1 MTERTQWESIKGEG
15 GQLVDRVKEL
25 VHKGNVRRIVIKQ
38 GERTIAEFPLTFGVI
53 GVVLAPVLAAI
64 GAITAMVSDCTIHLE
79 RTEETTPGDVVTVP
93 VDSDEAIDD
102 L

>member
-1 MTERTQWESIKGEG
+1 MSDKTQWESIKGEG

-25 VHKGNVRRIVIKQ
+25 VHEGNVRRIVIKQ

-79 RTEETTPGDVVTVP
+79 RIEEITPGDTVTAP
-93 VDSDEAIDD
+93 VDSGEAMDD

>member
-1 MTERTQWESIKGEG
+1 MSDKTQWESIKGEG

-25 VHKGNVRRIVIKQ
+25 VHEGNVRRIVIKQ

-64 GAITAMVSDCTIHLE
+64 GAITAMVSDCTIHLLK
-79 RTEETTPGDVVTVP
+79 TEETVEADP
-93 VDSDEAIDD
+93 VETQLASGVSMDD